1 MSVNHVVNGMFIM
14 DGIREVAGVQELL
27 AHTPNHLGWVEW
39 VNEVAEFGIYLE
51 QVYEAC
57 YNLRQGLPGVF
68 DYEVTIEF
76 GKWIATEII
85 EGRGLPSKEVGQA
98 QIDELVMDFMK
109 C

>member
-27 AHTPNHLGWVEW
+27 AHTPSHIGWVEW

-51 QVYEAC
+51 EEYEKC
-57 YNLRQGLPGVF
+57 IRPVGMPGVF

-98 QIDELVMDFMK
+98 QIDKLVEDFMS